1 MRYEPDIISK
11 KIEKKHKIKKLFI
24 LILYILLI
32 PTIIFSLFLIILEL
46 GNSHEVPSFLN
57 IDVYTISSESMR
69 PKLKVNDI
77 IIVKKGYPSNKY
89 KVGNIITFK
98 NSDGKLITHRII
110 QIANDDGEYSFI
122 TKGDNN
128 EVQDDEIVKYNSVV
142 GKVIY
147 TMPKFG
153 SVVKILKNN
162 FFFCFCIVLLIAILL
177 YDIRIKNRKISRKLT
192 REKYEKKSEFYF

>member
-1 MRYEPDIISK
+1 MS
-11 KIEKKHKIKKLFI
+11 
-24 LILYILLI
+24 
-32 PTIIFSLFLIILEL
+32 
-46 GNSHEVPSFLN
+46 
-57 IDVYTISSESMR
+57 
-69 PKLKVNDI
+69 
-77 IIVKKGYPSNKY
+77 
-89 KVGNIITFK
+89 
-98 NSDGKLITHRII
+98 GKLITHRIV
-110 QIANDDGEYSFI
+110 QIANDDGEYSFV

-162 FFFCFCIVLLIAILL
+162 FFFGFCIVLLIAILL

-192 REKYEKKSEFYF
+192 RKKYEKKSEFYF